1 MNSTVE
7 QSAAAT
13 PVPNRQ
19 QTEMRVPGAKR
30 IRVLYIV
37 DQLTEMGGTERLLL
51 RMIRSLPVERFHP
64 SIVTFKI
71 DDRLPLF
78 SRMPCETRVLP
89 LQKSY
94 DAQAFRQSLQL
105 RRLIRTQQVD
115 IVHTF
120 FETADIWGGLVS
132 RMSGA
137 PVIVSGRR
145 DMGILRKPKHAW
157 AYRLVN
163 PVFTKV
169 LTVSEQV
176 RKYCIDVDGLAPDR
190 VETVYNGVDLQPPP
204 GEDRATI
211 REQLGFK
218 RFGQIVLT
226 IGNIRRVKGIDTF
239 VRAAA
244 EVCKQHPSALFL
256 VVGDNHEPAHFD
268 ELQGLITN
276 LGLTRNVI
284 FYGPSED
291 VARLIAAADV
301 FCLPSRSEG
310 FSNAL
315 IEAMGAG
322 LPSVATRVGGNAE
335 AIEDGVDGSLV
346 PPDDVSA
353 TASAISALL
362 GNPSKARA
370 IGKNAMET
378 VRSRFTHDAMMDHM
392 MRIYEGL
399 VAETGR

>member
-64 SIVTFKI
+64 SVVTFKI

-204 GEDRATI
+204 FEDRATI

-218 RFGQIVLT
+218 RFGQIILT

-244 EVCKQHPSALFL
+244 EVCKQYPSALFL

-370 IGKNAMET
+370 MGKNAMET

-399 VAETGR
+399 VAEAGR